1 MSLQLKK
8 GVDSLWPIKSKK
20 VLVRV
25 DFNVPIK
32 NGEIQNDYRIRS
44 ALPTIRKIVDQ
55 GGICVVM
62 SHLGRPSGVQMKDH
76 TKGHIHEN
84 RVRTWV
90 AEKGRGK
97 AAFFA
102 VLSSE
107 DKVWILEQIA
117 DKKAFPAKWKGTP
130 PLGEGNGKTH
140 FFAGLPEKQKTDLL
154 DKWTAKNKKENDFVF
169 LRKYNGYE
177 EENTLEPVAARLGEL
192 LGKKVEFAPDCL
204 DCSQQVSSL
213 KPGDVLL
220 LENVRFYKEENS
232 KKEDERLK
240 MASVLASYGDY
251 FVCDAFGTAHRDAAS
266 ITGIPKILGHG
277 VAGYLMKK
285 ETDSFA
291 KALTNPQRPMCAIVG
306 GSKVS
311 DKIKVLENL
320 VTQVNTLLIG
330 GAMAYVF
337 LKAKGFSI
345 GKSYCEKGQS
355 FTDKYGEQTDTILE
369 MAKALMAKAEE
380 CGVELLLP
388 KDHVAHTEFKAT
400 DKPLTTE
407 GESIPETHM
416 ALDIGPKTRE
426 LYCNAIAKCKT
437 VVWNGPM
444 GVFEI
449 PTFAQGTFDVA
460 KSLAENSGMTII
472 GGGDSA
478 SAAEMSG
485 YATQITHI
493 STGGGASLE
502 LLEGKQLPGIAA
514 LDNMPKEKAVT
525 TSDATLIDAIKEL
538 KKEISELKASSSS
551 SLVNQIMV
559 QGVVSAAVVAGFML
573 LKKC

>member
-32 NGEIQNDYRIRS
+32 NGDIQNDYRIRS
-44 ALPTIRKIVDQ
+44 ALPTIRKIIDQ
-55 GGICVVM
+55 GGICIIM
-62 SHLGRPSGVQMKDH
+62 SHLGRPSGVQMKDSSQ
-76 TKGHIHEN
+76 GHVHEN
-84 RVRTWV
+84 RIRTWV

-107 DKVWILEQIA
+107 DKVWILEQVA
-117 DKKAFPAKWKGTP
+117 DKKSYPSSWKSSP
-130 PLGEGNGKTH
+130 PLGEGHGKTH
-140 FFAGLPEKQKTDLL
+140 FFSGLPEQQKTDLL
-154 DKWTAKNKKENDFVF
+154 DKWSAKNKKENDFVF

-177 EENTLEPVAARLGEL
+177 EENTLEPVAIRLGEL

-204 DCSQQVSSL
+204 NCTQQVEGL
-213 KPGDVLL
+213 KSGEVLL

-232 KKEDERLK
+232 KKEVDRLR
-240 MASVLASYGDY
+240 MAEVLASYGDY
-251 FVCDAFGTAHRDAAS
+251 YVCDAFGTAHRDAAS

-277 VAGYLMKK
+277 VAGFLMKK

-291 KALTNPQRPMCAIVG
+291 KALTSPQRPMCAIVG

-320 VTQVNTLLIG
+320 VTQVNKLLIG

-337 LKAKGFSI
+337 LKAKGYSI

-369 MAKALMAKAEE
+369 MAKALMIKAEQ
-380 CGVELLLP
+380 CGVELFIPL
-388 KDHVAHTEFKAT
+388 DHVAHTEFKAT
-400 DKPLTTE
+400 DEPLVTDD
-407 GESIPETHM
+407 ESIPETHM
-416 ALDIGPKTRE
+416 ALDIGPKTRK
-426 LYCNAIAKCKT
+426 LYCDAIAGCKT

-460 KSLAENSGMTII
+460 KALAENSGMTII

-485 YATQITHI
+485 YSTQISHI

-502 LLEGKQLPGIAA
+502 LLEGKQLPGIAS
-514 LDNMPKEKAVT
+514 LDNMPEETVAIPSD
-525 TSDATLIDAIKEL
+525 TSVLDAINEL
-538 KKEISELKASSSS
+538 KEEIKSLKSQSGSI
-551 SLVNQIMV
+551 VNQIIV
-559 QGVVSAAVVAGFML
+559 QGVVSVAVVAAFAYI
-573 LKKC
+573 KKC